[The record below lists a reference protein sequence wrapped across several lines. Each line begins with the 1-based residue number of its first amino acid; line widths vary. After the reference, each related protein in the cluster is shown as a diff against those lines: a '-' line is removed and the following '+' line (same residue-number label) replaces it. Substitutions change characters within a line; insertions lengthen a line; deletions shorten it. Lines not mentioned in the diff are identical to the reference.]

1 MRFCLIDRITELVPG
16 ESITAIKNLTM
27 AEEYLADHFPRFPIM
42 PGVLMLQAM
51 TEAASWLV
59 RVTDD
64 FAYSLVLLSAAN
76 NIKYGQFVE
85 PGQTMTV
92 QAEIMNHQP
101 GGETKLKVQ
110 GQVDGRLTAR
120 GRIVLTSSNLA
131 DTNPIHRPADEGNLT
146 FLRKIYSLID
156 RVDAAS

>member
-16 ESITAIKNLTM
+16 ESITAIKTLTM

-85 PGQTMTV
+85 PGQTMQV
-92 QAEIMNHQP
+92 QAEILDHQP
-101 GGETKLKVQ
+101 GETKLKVQ
-110 GQVDGRLTAR
+110 GEVDGRLTAR
-120 GRIVLTSSNLA
+120 GRIVLSSSNLA
-131 DTNPIHRPADEGNLT
+131 DTNPIHKPADEGNIT
-146 FLRKIYSLID
+146 HLRKIFSLIY
-156 RVDAAS
+156 RNDAAS